1 MFFMQL
7 QEQQGT
13 NSENLSSSADVSTVA
28 RRLKDELDKYVVGNE
43 DVKTAVITG
52 LLTGFPTLLIG
63 DPGTAKT
70 YTIEILSKMI
80 DGVKPEELFIV
91 LAHEAMTPEDIFG
104 NTNLKKLR
112 EEGVLEYITE
122 GFLPSAKL
130 VFIDEIFK
138 SNKVLAESL
147 FRAINEKK
155 FRNGSKEVSLP
166 WLAFFSA
173 SNEVRVNTQADRA
186 FLDRFKVFATVLS
199 PNLEDV
205 QNLSS
210 TAERYHKVL
219 TATKPSSIPTVTSYD
234 EVKKIQEKILSDY
247 IKYTTQDIVLEAVK
261 QANLILGAIAQ
272 ALQNPRAFSDS
283 GIVRSY
289 FRSMGGYLT
298 ISERKFKSIIQVANA
313 LRDMFGNSTITPVH
327 TALAFYLT
335 IPFTPELKNIVSSLV
350 PTLIKSYFNT
360 TGSNNSSNNS
370 SIDIASSLDSISKI
384 PEKILRDKNLN
395 DLLVK
400 ASAYAVDVIAK
411 NFPAT
416 SPELA
421 QYKADLVTKFSEVAN
436 NSDDIQQKLAN
447 FKKAVGILVDIETK
461 YASNTKIKTL
471 AQKLVQNIVS
481 TVSKQ
486 IDVNRITSDAMDEL
500 QKTYEKIKAEIES
513 KYNELMKLG
522 GSDENSKLIS
532 GIRKFFPQFSDALPE
547 AVVAQE
553 QKEVIMKRLNIAV
566 RWAKSK
572 ILDFTNTLNELS
584 QLAQVTK

>member
-1 MFFMQL
+1 MQL
-7 QEQQGT
+7 QGQEK
-13 NSENLSSSADVSTVA
+13 NSEILSSSADVTTVA
-28 RRLKDELDKYVVGNE
+28 KRFKDELDKYVVGNE

-155 FRNGSKEVSLP
+155 FRNGSKEISLP

-210 TAERYHKVL
+210 TTERYYKVL
-219 TATKPSSIPTVTSYD
+219 TATKPTSIPTVTSYD
-234 EVKKIQEKILSDY
+234 EVKKIQDKILSDSTKY
-247 IKYTTQDIVLEAVK
+247 ITEDIVLEAVK

-298 ISERKFKSIIQVANA
+298 ISERKFKSIMQVANA
-313 LRDMFGNSTITPVH
+313 LREMFGNSTITPVH

-360 TGSNNSSNNS
+360 SGSNNSSLD
-370 SIDIASSLDSISKI
+370 IDSLVKSISKTA
-384 PEKILRDKNLN
+384 EKIFTDENLN
-395 DLLVK
+395 KLLDET
-400 ASAYAVDVIAK
+400 SAYAVDVITK
-411 NFPAT
+411 SFPAT
-416 SPELA
+416 TPELA
-421 QYKADLVTKFSEVAN
+421 KDRADLVKKFLEVTNSTGDTLDKLNNFIKAQGTLYDVATRYAN
-436 NSDDIQQKLAN
+436 N
-447 FKKAVGILVDIETK
+447 V
-461 YASNTKIKTL
+461 KIRTL
-471 AQKLVQNIVS
+471 AQKLHQSIVS
-481 TVSKQ
+481 SVSNK
-486 IDVNRITSDAMDEL
+486 IDIDRIKANAMTEL
-500 QKTYEKIKAEIES
+500 DKAYSKIKAEIES

-522 GSDENSKLIS
+522 GSDENSKLIA
-532 GIRKFFPQFSDALPE
+532 GIRKFFPQFSDALPRG
-547 AVVAQE
+547 AVNQE
-553 QKEVIMKRLNIAV
+553 QKEVIMKSLDDTIGEV
-566 RWAKSK
+566 RTK
-572 ILDFTNTLNELS
+572 ILAFIDTLEKIKKILS
-584 QLAQVTK
+584 QITQVTK